1 LEGSTLTIIVE
12 VNGAGTL
19 FVVKLAEIPSTGG
32 DTRSWT
38 CGFPAIEPETVTA
51 KEAVCPGA
59 TLLDPGLTERFHAY
73 TAGIPFAIRS
83 TKNKANRVRVALI
96 CLKTNHAR

>member
-19 FVVKLAEIPSTGG
+19 FLVKLAEIPITGG

-38 CGFPAIEPETVTA
+38 LGSPAIEPETVIA

-73 TAGIPFAIRS
+73 AAGIPFATRR
-83 TKNKANRVRVALI
+83 TRNKANRVRVAPI
-96 CLKTNHAR
+96 CFKTNHAR